1 MSIIQIDVKVKCDA
15 PNCGETITIP
25 DVIDMADVEITHY
38 PQLEIQVWKDELS
51 DLLYTYGWENCTWE
65 NHYCCQD
72 CYEEA
77 NADNIRD
84 DYLAGINL
92 STSGC
97 DTLEEK
103 LL

>member
-38 PQLEIQVWKDELS
+38 PQIEIQVWKD
-51 DLLYTYGWENCTWE
+51 LLVQLLCDFGWEYSDE
-65 NHYCCQD
+65 NHHYCCQD